1 MSDRQSILKQS
12 AVFSGLVNSDIEQ
25 LETSFDQRGAH
36 PGDILASKGAS
47 YEY

>member
-1 MSDRQSILKQS
+1 MSDIKEILNAS
-12 AVFSGLVNSDIEQ
+12 AVFNSDTEQ
-25 LETSFDQRGAH
+25 LETLFDQREIH